1 MCIDVMQESYR
12 RQVLAQRL
20 NYLYKEFD
28 RMPTESLQAEID
40 ALKRELRALEYG
52 N

>member
-1 MCIDVMQESYR
+1 MCIDAMQESYR

-20 NYLYKEFD
+20 NDLYKEFD

-40 ALKRELRALEYG
+40 VLKRELRALEYG

>member
-1 MCIDVMQESYR
+1 MCVDAMSDSYR

-20 NYLYKEFD
+20 NDLYKEFD
-28 RMPTESLQAEID
+28 RMPTESLQAEIA

-52 N
+52 D

>member
-1 MCIDVMQESYR
+1 MCVDAMADSYR
-12 RQVLAQRL
+12 KQVLAQRL
-20 NYLYKEFD
+20 NDLYKEFD
-28 RMPTESLQAEID
+28 HMPTESLQAEID

>member
-1 MCIDVMQESYR
+1 MCVDAMADSYR
-12 RQVLAQRL
+12 KQVLAQRL
-20 NYLYKEFD
+20 NDLYKEFD

-40 ALKRELRALEYG
+40 ALKRELRALEYV

>member
-1 MCIDVMQESYR
+1 MYVDAMADSYR
-12 RQVLAQRL
+12 KQTLSQRL
-20 NYLYKEFD
+20 NDLYKEYD
-28 RMPTESLQAEID
+28 RLPTDSLQAEID